1 MLTMHYKQFQINKDT
16 DVLTLI
22 NIVKYFAAQQQ
33 ASDITQ
39 TEIVTICSE
48 LTYNV
53 VKYANQA
60 LLELEVLENKLTIT
74 CSEQGEGFQ
83 LPLENAFIEGK
94 STAGSLGL
102 GLASIMRMCDDFQL
116 CTNDNGTSIICTKA
130 L

>member
-1 MLTMHYKQFQINKDT
+1 MHAF
-16 DVLTLI
+16 I
-22 NIVKYFAAQQQ
+22 NIVKYFAAQQD

-39 TEIVTICSE
+39 TEIITICSE
-48 LTYNV
+48 LVYNV
-53 VKYANQA
+53 VKFANQA
-60 LLELEVLENKLTIT
+60 NLTLEVDNKTLTIT
-74 CSEQGEGFQ
+74 CSEQGNGFQ
-83 LPLENAFIEGK
+83 LPLEDAFAEGN